1 VVAGLAAGRAWE
13 GGRQALGDVVWSQ
26 ALGQEAAADLGHGE
40 YQFFPHRKSVWVVNR
55 TNGRMANYNF
65 RDEELG
71 NIERSRIAAID
82 LRAFP
87 RQDTLIC
94 QSDRNLFNVLWVC
107 NTRTGDVQMWQVARD
122 GSLRPSGP
130 IATSTDLIERQPA
143 APR

>member
-1 VVAGLAAGRAWE
+1 
-13 GGRQALGDVVWSQ
+13 
-26 ALGQEAAADLGHGE
+26 
-40 YQFFPHRKSVWVVNR
+40 
-55 TNGRMANYNF
+55 MANYNF